1 MIIVQHQDSV
11 GCGHYAEWLGEH
23 HLVRPYEGE
32 AVPDRIEDGLVV
44 LGGSMNAYA
53 DTEAPWLPQ
62 VRKLMRQCLDE
73 EVPVLGI
80 CLGAQLLSVAAGGG
94 VQVAHP
100 AGMELGITNIRL
112 LPAAQRD
119 DLLSG
124 LPAQITGISAH
135 SDGICPL
142 PPQATL
148 LAESARYPQAFR
160 IGPCA
165 WGLQFHPEVDAATF
179 RQWAEE
185 DISGLPDASPAK
197 LAQIIAEAETH
208 WGHMQQ
214 SARHI
219 AARFNRIVTSFVRTL

>member
-32 AVPDRIEDGLVV
+32 AVPDRIEDALVV

-53 DTEAPWLPQ
+53 DIEAPWLPQ
-62 VRKLMRQCLDE
+62 VRTLIRQCLDE
-73 EVPVLGI
+73 DVPVLGI

-94 VQVAHP
+94 VQVADP
-100 AGMELGITNIRL
+100 AGMELGVTEISL
-112 LPAAQRD
+112 LPAAHDD
-119 DLLSG
+119 DLLGG
-124 LPAQITGISAH
+124 LPTQIAGVSAH
-135 SDGICPL
+135 SDGIRPL

-160 IGPCA
+160 IGQRA
-165 WGLQFHPEVDAATF
+165 WGLQFHPEVDAPTF
-179 RQWAEE
+179 RRWAEE

-197 LAQIIAEAETH
+197 LAQILAEAEAR
-208 WGHMQQ
+208 WAEMQDV
-214 SARHI
+214 ARHI
-219 AARFNRIVTSFVRTL
+219 ALRFVDIVAA